1 MIKWYNGQMIQWSDD
16 TMIRWY
22 NGQMI
27 QWSDDT
33 MVKWY
38 NDQMIQWSNDTMIKR
53 KGQKDNDQRNTIQ
66 YIDWLI
72 FGV

>member
-1 MIKWYNGQMIQWSDD
+1 MIQWSDD
-16 TMIRWY
+16 TMT
-22 NGQMI
+22 
-27 QWSDDT
+27 DDT
-33 MVKWY
+33 MT
-38 NDQMIQWSNDTMIKR
+38 DDTMIKR